1 MRWLPI
7 TPKLTTCDTN
17 LSEFLRN
24 TVASIYKCIR
34 QNKKILQKK
43 NVKRYLQR
51 FQNKF
56 D

>member
-7 TPKLTTCDTN
+7 TSKLTTCDTN

-34 QNKKILQKK
+34 QSKKILHKK
-43 NVKRYLQR
+43 KCKEVLAKIL
-51 FQNKF
+51 K
-56 D
+56 

>member
-43 NVKRYLQR
+43 KCKEVLAKILR
-51 FQNKF
+51 
-56 D
+56 